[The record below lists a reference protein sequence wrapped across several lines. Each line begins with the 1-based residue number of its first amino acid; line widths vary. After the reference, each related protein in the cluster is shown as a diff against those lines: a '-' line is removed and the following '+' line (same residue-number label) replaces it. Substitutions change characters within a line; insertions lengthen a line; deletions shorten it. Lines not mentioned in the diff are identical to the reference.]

1 MNKKDGTR
9 LPVALYLILLKY
21 TDEKHIIT
29 MNGPGGIIERLQAY
43 GIEAE
48 RKTIYAARDILK
60 EFGVQIH
67 QVRMHSEQG
76 YYMEHLFSPAEA
88 LVLLDTI
95 AESSSL
101 SVQESGELHQKVSS
115 LMSEYQNRN
124 LPEIFLS
131 PSKTDNR
138 QVLKNIE
145 ILMDAISSHR
155 SIRFLYYDLTV
166 TDHARTEKRYRKSST
181 AYVTDPY
188 GITSGNGRFYC
199 ICCSADHNT
208 PAYYRIDKMEKLTIS
223 DHVFKPVSF
232 DIHEYVRRSIQ
243 MYSGHAQTV
252 KARFS
257 RKIAANVF
265 DEFGHDRRSIIIT
278 KVTSD
283 TFEAAIRTTVTPTVT
298 GWFLQFYQDAV
309 ILEPQ
314 TFRDSL
320 LHIAKTIERN
330 YNTEKQEAHHEQ

>member
-1 MNKKDGTR
+1 MKKRDGTR

-21 TDEKHIIT
+21 TDEKHIIS
-29 MNGPGGIIERLQAY
+29 MNGPGGIIERLQEY
-43 GIEAE
+43 GIDAE

-67 QVRMHSEQG
+67 QVRMNQEQG

-88 LVLLDTI
+88 LVLLNTI

-101 SVQESGELHQKVSS
+101 SFQESEDLHQKVCS
-115 LMSEYQNRN
+115 LMSEYQSQN

-145 ILMDAISSHR
+145 ILMDAISAHH

-166 TDHARTEKRYRKSST
+166 TDQARTEKKYRKSRT
-181 AYVTDPY
+181 AYITDPY

-199 ICCSADHNT
+199 ICCSAEHHT
-208 PAYYRIDKMEKLTIS
+208 PAYYRIDKMEKLMIS
-223 DHVFKPVSF
+223 DNVFEPIQF
-232 DIHEYVRRSIQ
+232 DIREYVRRSIQ
-243 MYSGHAQTV
+243 MYSGNAQTV

-257 RKIAANVF
+257 RRIAANVF
-265 DEFGHDRRSIIIT
+265 DEFGHDRKSIIIT
-278 KVTSD
+278 GVTEN
-283 TFEAAIRTTVTPTVT
+283 TFEAAIRTTITPTVT

-309 ILEPQ
+309 ILEPGE
-314 TFRDSL
+314 FRDRML
-320 LHIAKTIERN
+320 DIANTIERN
-330 YNTEKQEAHHEQ
+330 YNTEKQTGGTQ